1 MRNIKTKKWLIALVI
16 ALSMP
21 IGASAQGGL
30 FQRGE
35 EPRSNGGALLTNQG
49 FGNSMNGS
57 DVTNQTFGNPTEGVN
72 VTNQTFGTPLGSGIF
87 TLLLACAGYAATK
100 SNKRNK
106 NKKENI
112 K

>member
-1 MRNIKTKKWLIALVI
+1 MKILKMLALVI

-21 IGASAQGGL
+21 ITVSAQGGL

-35 EPRSNGGALLTNQG
+35 EPSQNPGFLRNGGGAINVTNQT
-49 FGNSMNGS
+49 FGHPTEGV
-57 DVTNQTFGNPTEGVN
+57 DVTNQTFGV
-72 VTNQTFGTPLGSGIF
+72 PLGSGTF
-87 TLLLACAGYAATK
+87 TLLVISAGYAAMK

-106 NKKENI
+106 KSKKENI